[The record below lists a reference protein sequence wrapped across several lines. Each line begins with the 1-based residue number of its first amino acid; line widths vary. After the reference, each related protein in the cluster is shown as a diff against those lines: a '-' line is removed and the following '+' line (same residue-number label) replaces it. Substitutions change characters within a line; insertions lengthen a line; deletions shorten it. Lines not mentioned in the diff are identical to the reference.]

1 VGSFLLETR
10 GLSKW
15 FGGLLASNNISLC
28 VRPGETHA
36 LIGPN
41 GAGKTT
47 LINLLQGEIRPDAG
61 ELMFDGRDI
70 TRLPRHARAKIGMAR
85 TFQITSVF
93 PEMTALNNVAIATQM
108 QQGHSFRFFR
118 DAAGDVG
125 LTEPSYAALEAVGL
139 SQRANDLVAEL
150 SHGERRQLELAM
162 AIAMKP
168 KLLLL
173 DEPMAG
179 MGRQDSARMTELLR
193 QLKQHHTIVLI
204 EHDMDA
210 VFALADRLSVLVSG
224 QIIATG
230 EPDAIRSDK
239 KVQAA
244 YLGHAG
250 SVH

>member
-1 VGSFLLETR
+1 MDSFLLQTKNLNKR
-10 GLSKW
+10 
-15 FGGLLASNNISLC
+15 FGGLLASNNISLNVC
-28 VRPGETHA
+28 LGETHA

-47 LINLLQGEIRPDAG
+47 LINLLQGEVRPDSG
-61 ELMFDGRDI
+61 VLTFDGRDI
-70 TRLPRHARAKIGMAR
+70 TGLPRHARAQIGIAR

-93 PEMTALNNVAIATQM
+93 PQMTVLNNVAIAAQM
-108 QQGHSFRFFR
+108 QQGHSFRFFQCAAT
-118 DAAGDVG
+118 DASLID
-125 LTEPSYAALEAVGL
+125 PSFAALEAVSL
-139 SQRANDLVAEL
+139 SQRAEDIVAQL

-179 MGRQDSARMTELLR
+179 MGRQDSERMTELLR
-193 QLKQHHTIVLI
+193 RLKQHHTIVLI

-230 EPDAIRSDK
+230 APDAIRADK
-239 KVQAA
+239 TVQAA
-244 YLGHAG
+244 YLGHTG
-250 SVH
+250 PVH

>member
-1 VGSFLLETR
+1 MDSLLLETR
-10 GLSKW
+10 EISKR
-15 FGGLLASNNISLC
+15 FGGLLASNNISLG
-28 VRPGETHA
+28 VRPNETHA

-47 LINLLQGEIRPDAG
+47 LINLLQGEIRPDSG
-61 ELMFDGRDI
+61 QLMFNGRDI
-70 TRLPRHARAKIGMAR
+70 TRLPRYARANIGIAR

-93 PEMTALNNVAIATQM
+93 LEMTVLDNVVIAVQV
-108 QQGHSFRFFR
+108 QHGHSFRFFR
-118 DAAGDVG
+118 GASTDPG
-125 LTEPSYAALEAVGL
+125 LIEPSYAALDAVGL
-139 SQRANDLVAEL
+139 SQRAQDIVAEL

-179 MGRQDSARMTELLR
+179 MGRQDSARMTDLLR
-193 QLKQHHTIVLI
+193 RLKRHHTIILI

-230 EPDAIRSDK
+230 NPDAIRSDK
-239 KVQAA
+239 NVQAA
-244 YLGHAG
+244 YLGHA
-250 SVH
+250 SAVS

>member
-1 VGSFLLETR
+1 MDSFLLETK
-10 GLSKW
+10 GLNKR
-15 FGGLLASNNISLC
+15 FGGLLASNNISLA

-47 LINLLQGEIRPDAG
+47 LINLLQGEMKPDSG
-61 ELMFDGRDI
+61 VLMFDGRDI
-70 TRLPRHARAKIGMAR
+70 TGLPRYARARIGIAR

-93 PEMTALNNVAIATQM
+93 PQMTALSNVAIAAQM

-118 DAAGDVG
+118 DAATDAG
-125 LTEPSYAALEAVGL
+125 LIEPSYAALEAVGL
-139 SQRANDLVAEL
+139 SQRAEDIVSQL

-193 QLKQHHTIVLI
+193 RLKQHHTIVLI

-239 KVQAA
+239 SVQAA
-244 YLGHAG
+244 YLGHTG